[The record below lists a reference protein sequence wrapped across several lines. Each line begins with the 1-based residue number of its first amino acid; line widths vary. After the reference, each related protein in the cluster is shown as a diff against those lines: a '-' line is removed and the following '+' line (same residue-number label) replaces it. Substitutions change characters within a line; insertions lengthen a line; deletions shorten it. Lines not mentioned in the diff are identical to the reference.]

1 MLGRIH
7 SDREAVQAVRNARL
21 AGFENLSLDLL
32 YGLPQ
37 QTLSSWQGSLARAL
51 ELTPDHLSLYA
62 LTLEEGTPLSAAIAK
77 GKLPAPDPD
86 LAADMY
92 EFAREMLSQA
102 GFLHYEISNWS
113 RSPGL
118 TCRHNLTYWRNEPYL
133 GVGAGAH
140 SWLFGKRWSNASL
153 PADYIQQT
161 ARGRRPVSS
170 TETIPQELEMSETMM
185 MGLRLLDEG
194 IPFKRFQD
202 RFGVPLTDRY
212 AHQLEE
218 LSGLDL
224 IQIGNG
230 RLRLSQRGYLL
241 GNQAFLR
248 FFPDQ

>member
-1 MLGRIH
+1 
-7 SDREAVQAVRNARL
+7 
-21 AGFENLSLDLL
+21 
-32 YGLPQ
+32 
-37 QTLSSWQGSLARAL
+37 
-51 ELTPDHLSLYA
+51 
-62 LTLEEGTPLSAAIAK
+62 
-77 GKLPAPDPD
+77 
-86 LAADMY
+86 
-92 EFAREMLSQA
+92 
-102 GFLHYEISNWS
+102 
-113 RSPGL
+113 
-118 TCRHNLTYWRNEPYL
+118 
-133 GVGAGAH
+133 
-140 SWLFGKRWSNASL
+140 
-153 PADYIQQT
+153 
-161 ARGRRPVSS
+161 
-170 TETIPQELEMSETMM
+170 MSETMM